1 MLVRTFD
8 ILQCHII
15 LKEITK
21 IHSILIYSYIRKV
34 TRMRLGCLFSG
45 GKDSTYAIY
54 ESMRHGH
61 EISCLLTIF
70 PPSNES
76 LLFHFPNI
84 CITPLVAKA
93 LRLPQLVSSVRGTD
107 LQCELEA
114 IEGLINQAKSQ
125 YHVEGILHGGISS
138 RFQDSNFSK
147 CCSKYS
153 LRVVSPLWDKPSI
166 KLMRE
171 LVSNGFKTL
180 ITSVS
185 TMGLDRNWLGKI
197 IDEKELEQLIELS
210 DRNHFNL
217 NFEGGEAETL
227 VLDSPVHYDIIDVT
241 ESEIQWDGQRGIFKI
256 NSVGLKSK

>member
-1 MLVRTFD
+1 MKTFD
-8 ILQCHII
+8 IRQYSINLEE
-15 LKEITK
+15 KAK
-21 IHSILIYSYIRKV
+21 FHSILIYSYIWKV

-54 ESMRHGH
+54 ESIKHGH
-61 EISCLLTIF
+61 EISCLLTLF

-76 LLFHFPNI
+76 LLFHFPNV

-93 LRLPQLVSSVRGTD
+93 IRLPHLASSVKGTD
-107 LQCELEA
+107 LQCELKA
-114 IEGLINQAKSQ
+114 IEGLISQARAQ
-125 YHVEGILHGGISS
+125 YHIDGIVHGGISS
-138 RFQDSNFSK
+138 RFQNSNFSN
-147 CCSKYS
+147 CCSKYG
-153 LRVVSPLWDKPSI
+153 LRVVSPLWGKPAI
-166 KLMRE
+166 KFMRE

-185 TMGLDRNWLGKI
+185 TMGLDRDWLGKI
-197 IDEKELEQLIELS
+197 IDDKQLERLIELS

-227 VLDSPVHYDIIDVT
+227 VLDSPIHHEKVDVL

-256 NSVGLKSK
+256 TSVGLKSK